1 MRVLFATDGSECAE
15 DAARFLARLDFS
27 EEDEIVVLYVVSDI
41 PFEDDYEAQVKHAIR
56 RVAPKILE
64 SSKRILKPLKAQ
76 IATLEREGYPDT
88 TIVETAVG
96 SGSDL
101 IVMGARGI
109 KGIKLLFLGSST
121 RAVAI
126 TSPKPLLVVKQPSWK
141 PSGPFKLLFATDGSE
156 AAEATSQL
164 LSLLPVPPDSKAT
177 IVSVVRSGFVE
188 VPEKYRSDVEEGLK
202 EGYERA
208 SKTAM
213 DTAVSAV
220 ERARAALA
228 PKFTEMRI
236 ATPTGDPAA
245 EILRIEKTMQPDV
258 IAMGSRGLR
267 GVKGMLGSVS
277 RRVLGN
283 ADTSVLIGKSD

>member
-15 DAARFLARLDFS
+15 DAARFLDFS

-245 EILRIEKTMQPDV
+245 EILRIEKTLQPDV

-283 ADTSVLIGKSD
+283 AETSVLIGKSD